1 MIFSSLHLFSFFNSS
16 FISHILDSAVL
27 FVDACK
33 VSPEVTE
40 YMTQAGVQ
48 IKPYEE
54 AISYVR
60 AISENEDILRG
71 NKIWCDGKTV
81 NHAFYGSV
89 RPAIRLD
96 KESPITIMKS
106 MKNEVKINV
115 NDEIYHFSDFFHMI
129 YLLNQSSSFFS
140 SSLILS
146 LSFSLSLFLCLPIP
160 I

>member
-1 MIFSSLHLFSFFNSS
+1 MIIFSLFLP
-16 FISHILDSAVL
+16 FISPFLTCSPYLDSAVL

-60 AISENEDILRG
+60 AISENEDILKG

-106 MKNEVKINV
+106 MKNEVKKIKK
-115 NDEIYHFSDFFHMI
+115 IGW
-129 YLLNQSSSFFS
+129 
-140 SSLILS
+140 
-146 LSFSLSLFLCLPIP
+146 
-160 I
+160 

>member
-1 MIFSSLHLFSFFNSS
+1 MFSDAA
-16 FISHILDSAVL
+16 IL

-33 VSPEVTE
+33 VSVEITE
-40 YMTQAGVQ
+40 YLTKAGVQ

-60 AISENEDILRG
+60 ALSENEEILKG

-89 RPAIRLD
+89 HPAIRLD

-106 MKNEVKINV
+106 TKNEVSTDNMKFNNFLKIGHHEKICTKMKQN
-115 NDEIYHFSDFFHMI
+115 
-129 YLLNQSSSFFS
+129 
-140 SSLILS
+140 
-146 LSFSLSLFLCLPIP
+146 
-160 I
+160 

>member
-1 MIFSSLHLFSFFNSS
+1 MIFSSRHLFPFSNSS
-16 FISHILDSAVL
+16 LKSHILDSAVL

-60 AISENEDILRG
+60 AISENEDILKG

-115 NDEIYHFSDFFHMI
+115 NDEIYHFSDLFHMI

>member
-1 MIFSSLHLFSFFNSS
+1 
-16 FISHILDSAVL
+16 
-27 FVDACK
+27 
-33 VSPEVTE
+33 
-40 YMTQAGVQ
+40 MTQAGVQ

-60 AISENEDILRG
+60 AISENEDILKG

-115 NDEIYHFSDFFHMI
+115 NDEMYMMKYII
-129 YLLNQSSSFFS
+129 LAISF
-140 SSLILS
+140 I
-146 LSFSLSLFLCLPIP
+146 
-160 I
+160 